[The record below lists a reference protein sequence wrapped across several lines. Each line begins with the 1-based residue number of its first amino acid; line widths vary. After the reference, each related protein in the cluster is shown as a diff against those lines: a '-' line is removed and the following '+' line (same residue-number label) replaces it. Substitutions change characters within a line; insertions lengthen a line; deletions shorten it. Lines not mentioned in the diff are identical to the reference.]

1 MNNAVQLWDGQLS
14 IITTPVPHVKSPNEV
29 IVKVVF
35 SGVSSTDISI
45 LSGEFPAA
53 KSVILGHEFSGVVSE
68 IGSEVKHISIG
79 AR

>member
-35 SGVSSTDISI
+35 SGICNTDVSI
-45 LSGEFPAA
+45 LSGEFPSA
-53 KSVILGHEFSGVVSE
+53 KSLILGHEFAGVVSE
-68 IGSEVKHISIG
+68 IGSDVKHISIG